1 MSQFKATA
9 NAHIRRDMEAGG
21 RWACE
26 CQACQEIRSLVG
38 MDKTLEVRNLVRE
51 LTEIEARL
59 DGLPDG
65 PAKRS
70 LMESYLK
77 VYDRLADK
85 MAEDAV
91 TGEA

>member
-1 MSQFKATA
+1 MSQFKAMA
-9 NAHIRRDMEAGG
+9 NAHMRRDMEAGG
-21 RWACE
+21 KWACQ

-38 MDKTLEVRNLVRE
+38 MDKTFEVRNLVRE

-70 LMESYLK
+70 LMEGYLR

-85 MAEDAV
+85 MAQDTA
-91 TGEA
+91 TGER